1 MRLQLD
7 QQQVCAPLPVP
18 QMGSVPA
25 GEVHAWSTD
34 TLSRRRRERQA
45 HMVFATAVAVPP
57 GDSALASVSADASA
71 CLLTVQ
77 RRQRRSGGGWLV
89 PLLVLLLA
97 AIVYYVMHVRGVDLR
112 WQSVRR
118 LLQELR
124 DPYSPPQ

>member
-1 MRLQLD
+1 
-7 QQQVCAPLPVP
+7 
-18 QMGSVPA
+18 
-25 GEVHAWSTD
+25 
-34 TLSRRRRERQA
+34 
-45 HMVFATAVAVPP
+45 MVFATAVAVPP

-71 CLLTVQ
+71 CVLTVQ
-77 RRQRRSGGGWLV
+77 QRRRRSGGGWLV

-124 DPYSPPQ
+124 DPYSPTVTEAAAGTV